1 MADGR
6 VERGNQTRRTVLERT
21 MSIAS
26 VDGLEGLSL
35 GKIATDLGLSKSGV
49 FALFGSKEELQLAT
63 VQAARAVFVDQVVRP
78 VLNEPAGLAKV
89 WRLCETWLAYS
100 GRRVFPGGCFFY
112 SASAEFD
119 SRPGPVHDEIAKIR
133 GDWTRYIE
141 RLLDEAR
148 LAGGF
153 RAPAPSAEA
162 AVGAGAGTIAGADAE
177 ADADSDVAQLA
188 FEIMAMMELAN
199 AHSVLHEDT
208 AAYGRAARGI
218 LARLRAATAA
228 PEELPERPPV
238 LTFPVAGFSAGDAP
252 AVSLPAASAASAAPH
267 R

>member
-63 VQAARAVFVDQVVRP
+63 VQAARAVFVEQVVRP
-78 VLNEPAGLAKV
+78 VRDEPAGLAKV
-89 WRLCETWLAYS
+89 WRLCESWLDYS

-153 RAPAPSAEA
+153 RASAAEA
-162 AVGAGAGTIAGADAE
+162 GVDVDTDVGV
-177 ADADSDVAQLA
+177 DVDVDVEQLA

-208 AAYGRAARGI
+208 TAYGRAARGI
-218 LARLRAATAA
+218 LARLRATTAA

-238 LTFPVAGFSAGDAP
+238 LAFPAAGFSAGDAP
-252 AVSLPAASAASAAPH
+252 AVSLPAAPASPD

>member
-26 VDGLEGLSL
+26 MDGLEGLSL

-63 VQAARAVFVDQVVRP
+63 VQAARAVFVEQVVRP
-78 VLNEPAGLAKV
+78 VWDQPAGLAKV
-89 WRLCETWLAYS
+89 WRLCESWLGYS

-153 RAPAPSAEA
+153 RASA
-162 AVGAGAGTIAGADAE
+162 AE
-177 ADADSDVAQLA
+177 MDVNVNADADVNVDADVDVEQLA

-208 AAYGRAARGI
+208 TAYDRAARGI
-218 LARLRAATAA
+218 LSRLRAATAA

-238 LTFPVAGFSAGDAP
+238 LVFPAAGFSAADAP
-252 AVSLPAASAASAAPH
+252 AVSLPAEPASPD

>member
-21 MSIAS
+21 MSTAS
-26 VDGLEGLSL
+26 MDGLEGLSL
-35 GKIATDLGLSKSGV
+35 GKIATELGLSKSGV

-63 VQAARAVFVDQVVRP
+63 VQAARDVFVEEVVRP
-78 VLNEPAGLAKV
+78 VRDEPAGIAKV
-89 WRLCETWLAYS
+89 WRLCESWLDYS

-112 SASAEFD
+112 SAAAEFD
-119 SRPGPVHDEIAKIR
+119 SRPGPVHDEIAKTR
-133 GDWTRYIE
+133 AAWTRYVE

-153 RAPAPSAEA
+153 RESAA
-162 AVGAGAGTIAGADAE
+162 AEDV
-177 ADADSDVAQLA
+177 DADVDVDVEQLA

-208 AAYGRAARGI
+208 TAYDRAARGI

-238 LTFPVAGFSAGDAP
+238 LVFPVAGFSAGDAP
-252 AVSLPAASAASAAPH
+252 AVSLPAASASSD

>member
-21 MSIAS
+21 MSTAS
-26 VDGLEGLSL
+26 MDGLEGLSL
-35 GKIATDLGLSKSGV
+35 GKIATELGLSKSGV

-63 VQAARAVFVDQVVRP
+63 VQAARDVFVEEVVRP
-78 VLNEPAGLAKV
+78 VRDEPAGIAKV
-89 WRLCETWLAYS
+89 WRLCESWLDYS

-112 SASAEFD
+112 SAAAEFD
-119 SRPGPVHDEIAKIR
+119 SRPGPVHDEIAKTR
-133 GDWTRYIE
+133 AAWTRYVE

-153 RAPAPSAEA
+153 RESAATED
-162 AVGAGAGTIAGADAE
+162 VNADV
-177 ADADSDVAQLA
+177 DADVDVDVEQLA

-208 AAYGRAARGI
+208 TAYDRAARGI

-238 LTFPVAGFSAGDAP
+238 LVFPVAGFSAGDAP
-252 AVSLPAASAASAAPH
+252 AVSLPAASASSD

>member
-21 MSIAS
+21 MSTAS
-26 VDGLEGLSL
+26 MDGLEGLSL
-35 GKIATDLGLSKSGV
+35 GKIATELGLSKSGV

-63 VQAARAVFVDQVVRP
+63 VQAARDVFVEEVVRP
-78 VLNEPAGLAKV
+78 VRDEPAGIAKV
-89 WRLCETWLAYS
+89 WRLCESWLDYS

-112 SASAEFD
+112 SAAAEFD
-119 SRPGPVHDEIAKIR
+119 SRPGPVHDEIAKTR
-133 GDWTRYIE
+133 AAWTRYVE

-153 RAPAPSAEA
+153 RDA
-162 AVGAGAGTIAGADAE
+162 AA
-177 ADADSDVAQLA
+177 ADADAVEQLA

-208 AAYGRAARGI
+208 TAYDRAARGI

-238 LTFPVAGFSAGDAP
+238 LAFPVAGFSAGDAP
-252 AVSLPAASAASAAPH
+252 AVSLPAASASSD

>member
-63 VQAARAVFVDQVVRP
+63 VQAARAVFVEQVVRP
-78 VLNEPAGLAKV
+78 VRDEPAGLAKV
-89 WRLCETWLAYS
+89 WRLCESWLGYS

-119 SRPGPVHDEIAKIR
+119 SRPGPVHDEIAGIR
-133 GDWTRYIE
+133 TDWTRYIE

-153 RAPAPSAEA
+153 REP
-162 AVGAGAGTIAGADAE
+162 AGAV
-177 ADADSDVAQLA
+177 DVAVDVDVDVDVKQLA

-208 AAYGRAARGI
+208 TAYDRAARGI

-238 LTFPVAGFSAGDAP
+238 LAFPVAGYSAGDAR
-252 AVSLPAASAASAAPH
+252 AVSLPAASAAPAQPD

>member
-63 VQAARAVFVDQVVRP
+63 VQAARAVFVDRVVRP
-78 VLNEPAGLAKV
+78 VRDEPAGVAKA
-89 WRLCETWLAYS
+89 WRLCESWLAYS

-119 SRPGPVHDEIAKIR
+119 SRPGPVRDEIARIR
-133 GDWTRYIE
+133 GDWTRYLV

-153 RAPAPSAEA
+153 REPAGVDGEA
-162 AVGAGAGTIAGADAE
+162 VE
-177 ADADSDVAQLA
+177 QLA

-199 AHSVLHEDT
+199 AHSVLHEETTSYD
-208 AAYGRAARGI
+208 RAARGI
-218 LARLRAATAA
+218 LARLRAVTAA

-238 LTFPVAGFSAGDAP
+238 LAFPAAGFSAGDAP
-252 AVSLPAASAASAAPH
+252 AVSLPSATAPAPAG

>member
-63 VQAARAVFVDQVVRP
+63 VQAARAVFVEQVVRP
-78 VLNEPAGLAKV
+78 VRDEPAGLAKV
-89 WRLCETWLAYS
+89 WRLCESWLEYS
-100 GRRVFPGGCFFY
+100 GRRIFPGGCFFY

-153 RAPAPSAEA
+153 SGTA
-162 AVGAGAGTIAGADAE
+162 A
-177 ADADSDVAQLA
+177 DVDVEQLA

-199 AHSVLHEDT
+199 AHAVLHEDST
-208 AAYGRAARGI
+208 AYGRAARGI
-218 LARLRAATAA
+218 LSRLRAATAA

-238 LTFPVAGFSAGDAP
+238 LAFPVVGFSAGDAP
-252 AVSLPAASAASAAPH
+252 AVSLPVATAPAATG

>member
-1 MADGR
+1 M
-6 VERGNQTRRTVLERT
+6 
-21 MSIAS
+21 
-26 VDGLEGLSL
+26 
-35 GKIATDLGLSKSGV
+35 
-49 FALFGSKEELQLAT
+49 
-63 VQAARAVFVDQVVRP
+63 
-78 VLNEPAGLAKV
+78 
-89 WRLCETWLAYS
+89 WRLCESWLGYS

-119 SRPGPVHDEIAKIR
+119 SRPGPVHDEIATIR
-133 GDWTRYIE
+133 TDWTRYIE

-153 RAPAPSAEA
+153 REPAA
-162 AVGAGAGTIAGADAE
+162 AV
-177 ADADSDVAQLA
+177 DVEQLA

-208 AAYGRAARGI
+208 TAYDRAARGI

-238 LTFPVAGFSAGDAP
+238 LAFPVAGFSAGDAP
-252 AVSLPAASAASAAPH
+252 AVSLPAAPAPSASPD

>member
-49 FALFGSKEELQLAT
+49 FALFGSKEDLQLAT
-63 VQAARAVFVDQVVRP
+63 VHAARAVFVDEVVRP
-78 VLNEPAGLAKV
+78 VRDEPAGLAKV
-89 WRLCETWLAYS
+89 WRLCESWIDYS

-112 SASAEFD
+112 SVAAEFD
-119 SRPGPVHDEIAKIR
+119 SRPGPVHDEVAKIR
-133 GDWTRYIE
+133 GDWTRHLE
-141 RLLDEAR
+141 RLLEEAR
-148 LAGGF
+148 VAGGF
-153 RAPAPSAEA
+153 REPVDSA
-162 AVGAGAGTIAGADAE
+162 
-177 ADADSDVAQLA
+177 DVEQLA

-199 AHSVLHEDT
+199 AHSVLHGSTVD
-208 AAYGRAARGI
+208 YGRAARGI

-238 LTFPVAGFSAGDAP
+238 LAFAAADFSAADAP
-252 AVSLPAASAASAAPH
+252 VVRLPA
-267 R
+267 

>member
-63 VQAARAVFVDQVVRP
+63 VHAARAVFVEQVVRP
-78 VLNEPAGLAKV
+78 VRDEPAGLAKV
-89 WRLCETWLAYS
+89 WRLCESWLGYS

-119 SRPGPVHDEIAKIR
+119 SRPGPVHDEIAGIR
-133 GDWTRYIE
+133 GEWTRYVE

-153 RAPAPSAEA
+153 RGPAGE
-162 AVGAGAGTIAGADAE
+162 V
-177 ADADSDVAQLA
+177 DVEQLA

-208 AAYGRAARGI
+208 TAYDRAARGI

-238 LTFPVAGFSAGDAP
+238 LSFPAAGFSAGDAP
-252 AVSLPAASAASAAPH
+252 AVSLPTAPAAPGAPA
-267 R
+267 RTDR

>member
-1 MADGR
+1 MTDGR

-21 MSIAS
+21 MDIAS

-35 GKIATDLGLSKSGV
+35 GKIAADLGLSKSGV
-49 FALFGSKEELQLAT
+49 FALFGSKEDLQLAT
-63 VQAARAVFVDQVVRP
+63 IRAARAVFVEQVVRP
-78 VLNEPAGLAKV
+78 VQDEPAGLDKV
-89 WRLCETWLAYS
+89 WRLCESWLDYS

-112 SASAEFD
+112 SVSAEFD
-119 SRPGPVHDEIAKIR
+119 ARPGPVHDEIAQIR

-153 RAPAPSAEA
+153 REPAGS
-162 AVGAGAGTIAGADAE
+162 V
-177 ADADSDVAQLA
+177 DVPQLA

-199 AHSVLHEDT
+199 AHSVLHGEAVD
-208 AAYGRAARGI
+208 YQRAARGI

-228 PEELPERPPV
+228 PDELPERPP
-238 LTFPVAGFSAGDAP
+238 TFDFTTGRPSD
-252 AVSLPAASAASAAPH
+252 
-267 R
+267 

>member
-21 MSIAS
+21 MSTAS
-26 VDGLEGLSL
+26 MDGLEGLSL
-35 GKIATDLGLSKSGV
+35 GKIATELGLSKSGV

-63 VQAARAVFVDQVVRP
+63 VQAARDVFVEEVVRP
-78 VLNEPAGLAKV
+78 VRDEPAGIAKV
-89 WRLCETWLAYS
+89 WRLCESWLDYS

-112 SASAEFD
+112 SAAAEFD
-119 SRPGPVHDEIAKIR
+119 SRPGPVHDEIAKTR
-133 GDWTRYIE
+133 GAWTRYVE

-148 LAGGF
+148 LADGF
-153 RAPAPSAEA
+153 RDA
-162 AVGAGAGTIAGADAE
+162 AAADAE
-177 ADADSDVAQLA
+177 AVEQLA
-188 FEIMAMMELAN
+188 FEITAMMELAN

-208 AAYGRAARGI
+208 TAYDRAARGI
-218 LARLRAATAA
+218 LSRLRAATAA

-252 AVSLPAASAASAAPH
+252 AVSLPAASASSD

>member
-63 VQAARAVFVDQVVRP
+63 VHAARAVFVEQVVRP
-78 VLNEPAGLAKV
+78 VFDEPAGLAKV
-89 WRLCETWLAYS
+89 WRLCESWLGYS

-133 GDWTRYIE
+133 GDWTRYIV

-153 RAPAPSAEA
+153 RESAA
-162 AVGAGAGTIAGADAE
+162 TDAE
-177 ADADSDVAQLA
+177 AVEQLA

-199 AHSVLHEDT
+199 AHSVLQED
-208 AAYGRAARGI
+208 AKAYDRAARGI
-218 LARLRAATAA
+218 LTRLRAATAA

-238 LTFPVAGFSAGDAP
+238 LAFPVAGFSAGDAR
-252 AVSLPAASAASAAPH
+252 AVSLPAAPAAPA
-267 R
+267 